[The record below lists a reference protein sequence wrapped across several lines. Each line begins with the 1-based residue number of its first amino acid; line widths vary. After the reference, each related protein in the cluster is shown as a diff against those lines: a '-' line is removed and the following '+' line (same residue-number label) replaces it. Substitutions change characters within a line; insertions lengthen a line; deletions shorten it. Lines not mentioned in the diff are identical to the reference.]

1 MASRIKTLVAGCAF
15 ALMAGAAHAQ
25 DLAPLNSDTETG
37 PHQLVRASGESSA
50 RFRRHPQGTQIG
62 GVSKT
67 LTNEYWRSLGEGYQA
82 YADKA
87 GVEVVY
93 QAAQSEGDQLGQLSI
108 AENLISQGF
117 NALLLS
123 PQTDSNL
130 QPALERPRPQGIPG
144 HQRQRRGDPE
154 RQALCRQCPARQ
166 RRARRQVVPEEP
178 PGGRQGRGDRGPG
191 RRLRRRPA
199 HQGLFRDD
207 RGRRQ
212 VHRGRQRPRQLGPP
226 GRLRRGRDDP
236 AAEPGPGRLLRQQ

>member
-1 MASRIKTLVAGCAF
+1 MASWIKTLVAGCAF
-15 ALMAGAAHAQ
+15 ALMAGAAQAQ
-25 DLAPLNSDTETG
+25 DLAPLNSDTETDRINWSELQAKFG
-37 PHQLVRASGESSA
+37 DVPAAPE
-50 RFRRHPQGTQIG
+50 GTRIG

-130 QPALERPRPQGIPG
+130 QPALETRRGRRDSG
-144 HQRQRRGDPE
+144 RQRQRRGDPE
-154 RQALCRQCPARQ
+154 RPALCRQRPARQ

-191 RRLRRRPA
+191 RRLRRRAA
-199 HQGLFRDD
+199 HQGLLRDD
-207 RGRRQ
+207 HGRRQ

-226 GRLRRGRDDP
+226 ARLRCGLDDP